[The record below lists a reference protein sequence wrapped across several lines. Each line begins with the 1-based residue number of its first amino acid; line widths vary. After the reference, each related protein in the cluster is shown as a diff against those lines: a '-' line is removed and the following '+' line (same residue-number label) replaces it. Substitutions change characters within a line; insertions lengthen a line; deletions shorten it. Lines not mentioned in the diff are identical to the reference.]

1 METNEKWYIRGKKG
15 CEEQIKDELEKRGAD
30 YNVNY
35 FLNDGVTNFNYEN
48 EAYLFY
54 VLENVVQTIPLR
66 TELAERIIA
75 NWQEIEIEEP
85 KPKHTFKPYD
95 KVLVCNTG
103 DTWFATEFSCYNPND
118 TEFYYRAI
126 NSVTYSHCI
135 PYEGNEH
142 LNGVKFKLEHIAGYD
157 E

>member
-1 METNEKWYIRGKKG
+1 METNNWYIRGKKG
-15 CEEQIKDELEKRGAD
+15 YEEQIKDELEKRGAD

-48 EAYLFY
+48 EEYLFY

-75 NWQEIEIEEP
+75 NWQEIKIDEP

-103 DTWFATEFSCYNPND
+103 RTWFATEFSCYNPNE
-118 TEFYYRAI
+118 TEHYYRAI
-126 NSVTYSHCI
+126 NGNTYSHCL

-142 LNGVKFKLEHIAGYD
+142 LNGVKFKPELIEGYD